1 MNFTAQSCNNT
12 IIGRLTPDE
21 GIVQDKHY
29 IITDEE
35 HETFFYTFIGLKPC
49 QIYKAEID
57 ILNSFD
63 KVECHDNTTIG
74 K

>member
-1 MNFTAQSCNNT
+1 MQSCNNT

-29 IITDEE
+29 IITDERE
-35 HETFFYTFIGLKPC
+35 EIFSYTFIGLKPC
-49 QIYKAEID
+49 QTYIAEID

-63 KVECHDNTTIG
+63 EVEGHDNTTIS